1 MTSKSLLST
10 AHGNDARYC
19 RSLVFVH
26 LLVALLFGGL
36 LWTELR
42 QVDRAS
48 MAVARERGETLFRLV
63 ETTRDWNASHGGV
76 YVLTTD
82 DSQPNPH
89 LAHPRRDVV
98 TLDGQRL
105 TMVNPAIM
113 TRQLAELAERVGGI
127 RLHLTSLRPLRPANR
142 PDPWEAEALAAFER
156 GVPERLALVDTEA
169 GAAHRYMAPLYV
181 VESCLQ
187 CHAADGY
194 RLGDIRGGIS
204 VTMPAAPLLAVRDA
218 QRRRVAWM
226 FLAAFVFVAG
236 SIHYVFATA
245 RRHVRAIA
253 RVNAEQEQLI
263 AQRTGELEASN
274 LGLAR
279 EIDRRQRD
287 QRRLAAS
294 EARYRAIFDS
304 TAEGIMLIDDRM
316 RIVQVNPA
324 FTAITGYGE
333 DEVRGRGL
341 DLLGAGRHGQ
351 DFFDGIRDALADGG
365 RWQGE
370 IWNRRKSGDA
380 YVQWMSITRASLAG
394 EAETFVATL
403 TDITLRKE
411 AEQRM
416 QYRAD
421 HDALT
426 GLPNRALFQDRLE
439 AALAKIRRSGGLFA
453 VLFIDLD
460 RFKAVNDSLGH
471 PAGDALLIEA
481 GSRIAACVRESDTVA
496 RFGGDEFA
504 AILLE
509 VGGAEDAR
517 EAAQRICAALALPFM
532 LEQGEARVS
541 GSVGI
546 ALSPLHGD
554 DRASLESCADQALYA
569 VKRKGGGAGACIR
582 PTAGRPAKRPEAA
595 PTGTV
600 SGGMGLRLRAACP
613 QALPDWLPPA
623 SAPPCRRPA
632 GCRSPRSRR

>member
-1 MTSKSLLST
+1 MMPKSPLST
-10 AHGNDARYC
+10 ARGNDARYC
-19 RSLVFVH
+19 RSLAFVH

-36 LWTELR
+36 LWAELQR
-42 QVDRAS
+42 VDRAS

-63 ETTRDWNASHGGV
+63 ETTRDWNARHGGV
-76 YVLTTD
+76 YVLVTNDTR
-82 DSQPNPH
+82 PNPY
-89 LAHPRRDVV
+89 LVHPRRDVV
-98 TLDGQRL
+98 TLDGQRM
-105 TMVNPAIM
+105 TMVNPAFM
-113 TRQLAELAERVGGI
+113 TRQLAELAERTDGI
-127 RLHLTSLRPLRPANR
+127 RLRLTSLRPLRPDNR

-156 GVPERLALVDTEA
+156 GVPERLSLVDT
-169 GAAHRYMAPLYV
+169 GGGPVHRYMAPLYMTA
-181 VESCLQ
+181 SCLQ

-194 RLGDIRGGIS
+194 RLGDIRGGVS
-204 VTMPAAPLLAVRDA
+204 VTMPAATLLELRDT
-218 QRRRVAWM
+218 QRQHVAGV
-226 FLAAFVFVAG
+226 FLAAFVLVAG
-236 SIHYVFATA
+236 SIHYVFAAA

-253 RVNAEQEQLI
+253 RVNAEQERLI

-304 TAEGIMLIDDRM
+304 TAEGIMLIDGEM

-333 DEVRGRGL
+333 EEVRGRGL
-341 DLLGAGRHGQ
+341 ELLGAGRHGQ
-351 DFFDGIRDALADGG
+351 DFFDGIRSALADTGC
-365 RWQGE
+365 WQGE

-394 EAETFVATL
+394 EAEAFVATL

-426 GLPNRALFQDRLE
+426 GLPNRALFQDRLD
-439 AALAKIRRSGGLFA
+439 AALAKIHRSGGLFA

-481 GSRIAACVRESDTVA
+481 GGRIAACVRESDTVA

-517 EAAQRICAALALPFM
+517 EAAQRICAALAMPFM
-532 LEQGEARVS
+532 LERGEARVS

-546 ALSPLHGD
+546 ALSPLHGE

-569 VKRKGGGAGACIR
+569 VKRKGGGGWCVY
-582 PTAGRPAKRPEAA
+582 P
-595 PTGTV
+595 
-600 SGGMGLRLRAACP
+600 
-613 QALPDWLPPA
+613 PDGW
-623 SAPPCRRPA
+623 PA
-632 GCRSPRSRR
+632 GEKA